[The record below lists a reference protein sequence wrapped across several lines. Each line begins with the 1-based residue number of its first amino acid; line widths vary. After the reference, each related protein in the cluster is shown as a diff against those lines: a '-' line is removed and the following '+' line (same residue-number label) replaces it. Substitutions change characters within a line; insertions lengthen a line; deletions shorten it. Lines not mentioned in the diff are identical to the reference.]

1 MSGIASIFRD
11 VLILFFP
18 TFAPPS
24 QIFKSCA
31 ISCCVVSGFVVIYRL
46 QKRVHELENRSPSE
60 ECYVQMVR
68 DAVTRH
74 GDRVVTLLRHLKLM
88 GAIVFGFGATPSLP
102 DGMNHS
108 ETLELLKLLKAEKIV
123 YDEFVPVDMS
133 SPLTR
138 MMTPAIWRI
147 SPGIEPLLD
156 EILYQ

>member
-1 MSGIASIFRD
+1 
-11 VLILFFP
+11 
-18 TFAPPS
+18 
-24 QIFKSCA
+24 
-31 ISCCVVSGFVVIYRL
+31 
-46 QKRVHELENRSPSE
+46 
-60 ECYVQMVR
+60 
-68 DAVTRH
+68 
-74 GDRVVTLLRHLKLM
+74 M